1 MLLNSVNTNVGA
13 MTALETLN
21 DTQMALQGTEK
32 QISTG
37 YRVADATDDGAAYA
51 VAQTVRSNVAG
62 LTAAAQQLSSTAG
75 LMKTTLNSLNS
86 VSSTMSQVQAV
97 LGELGNGSISA
108 SQRTAYNANL
118 KNYVSEIKNALI
130 GASYQGKNLVDN
142 HTGDLDSATANT
154 SVSIVQ
160 NENGLQLSIGTQTVG
175 TNVYSAMSTLYATLN
190 TVSGAS
196 AAADAAAAVTATG
209 AFTKAMTKVGNALDY
224 YGNMSNFVDSQVTF
238 NNNRIDALN
247 TGLGALVDANLSQ
260 EAAKLQAL
268 QTRQQLGTQALSLAN
283 QAPNSLLSLF
293 R

>member
-13 MTALETLN
+13 MTALESLN
-21 DTQMALQGTEK
+21 ETQMALQGTQK

-62 LTAAAQQLSSTAG
+62 LTAATQQLSSTAG
-75 LMKTTLNSLNS
+75 LMKTTLNSLDT
-86 VSSTMSQVQAV
+86 VSKTMSQVQAV
-97 LGELGNGSISA
+97 LSELGNGSIAS
-108 SQRTAYNANL
+108 SQRSQYNSNL
-118 KNYVSEIKNALI
+118 KNYVSEIKSALS

-142 HTGDLDSATANT
+142 ITNNLASDTTYT
-154 SVSIVQ
+154 SVNIVQ
-160 NENGLQLSIGTQTVG
+160 DERGTKLTVNVQGLSTVY
-175 TNVYSAMSTLYATLN
+175 NAINTLYNTLN

-196 AAADAAAAVTATG
+196 AAASAAGAVTATG
-209 AFTKAMTKVGNALDY
+209 SFTTAMKTAVNALDY
-224 YGNMSNFVDSQVTF
+224 YGNMSNFVDSQVSF

-247 TGLGALVDANLSQ
+247 TGLGALVDSNLSQ

-268 QTRQQLGTQALSLAN
+268 QTRQQLGTQALSIAN